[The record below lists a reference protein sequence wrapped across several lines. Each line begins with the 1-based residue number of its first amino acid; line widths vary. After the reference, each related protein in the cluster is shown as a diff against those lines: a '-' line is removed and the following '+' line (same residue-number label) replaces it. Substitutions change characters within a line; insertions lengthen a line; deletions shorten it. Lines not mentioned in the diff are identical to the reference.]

1 MQLVVGGSTI
11 LFRADAQLSLHED
24 GSVSSG
30 YLVGPALVSVEGWT
44 IAFGRGP
51 RL

>member
-1 MQLVVGGSTI
+1 MQPLVGSSTI
-11 LFRADAQLSLHED
+11 LSRADAQLSLHED